1 MEEKGEKAKVNLMQS
16 ASIFLMILSLVAI
29 AGFFLTVQLAKQA
42 GGVNTRGETISVT
55 GTAEIYAVPDIAE
68 FSFSVTEQGKTV
80 KEAQNKANTK
90 LDKVLAALNDA
101 GIEEK
106 DIQTT
111 NFSIY
116 PKYEYSYISPS
127 GIKCYADYCPPPYY
141 GKEEI
146 VGQEASW
153 YVNVKVRDI
162 EKAGDV
168 LALVGEQEV
177 MNLSGL
183 SLVVEKQT
191 ELERDA
197 RDKALE
203 DAHTQAKRIAKG
215 LGVRLG
221 DVVSFNEYGGGG
233 IYYGRDTYAYGVAES
248 DMKIAEPMPVDFGG
262 GIGGAG
268 VSVVPGENK
277 IISNVT
283 VVYEIR

>member
-1 MEEKGEKAKVNLMQS
+1 MDDKAVKAKVGLMQM

-42 GGVNTRGETISVT
+42 GGANTRSETITVT

-68 FSFSVTEQGKTV
+68 FSFSVLEEGKTV
-80 KEAQNKANTK
+80 KEAQEKANTK
-90 LDKVLAALNDA
+90 LEKVLAALSDA

-106 DIQTT
+106 DVQTT

-116 PKYEYSYISPS
+116 PKYEYYYINAS
-127 GIKCYADYCPPPYY
+127 GIRCYADYCPPPYY
-141 GKEEI
+141 SKNEI

-168 LALVGEQEV
+168 LAVVGEEEV
-177 MNLSGL
+177 SNLSGL

-203 DAHTQAKRIAKG
+203 DARNQAKRIAKG

-233 IYYGRDTYAYGVAES
+233 IYYGRDVYAYDMAVSES
-248 DMKIAEPMPVDFGG
+248 SEVKMIAPTMGMGG
-262 GIGGAG
+262 GDVGN
-268 VSVVPGENK
+268 VVPGENK
-277 IISNVT
+277 IVSNVT
-283 VVYEIR
+283 VVYEIK